1 MPEQDISGNKAFL
14 IDKIIRNYSGI
25 FDNPT
30 AGRVAMIRRDKV
42 TRPVIFIGTGTCG
55 IISGASATLIRV
67 KKYISDNN
75 LSADIIEVGCNGYC
89 SAEPVLDVQLP
100 GKARISF
107 RNVTDDKAADVLD
120 AVFHHSL
127 QPGQALGQ
135 YRQTGL
141 EEWPGVPLMEQIPWF
156 SQQQR
161 HILKNAGIISPASI
175 DEYIA
180 RGGYKSLFKSV
191 LNYPADK
198 ICEIIEQSGLR
209 GRGGG
214 GFPTGKK
221 WKVALD
227 TAGDQKFMICN
238 ADESDPGA
246 FMDRAMIETDPH
258 RVIEGLAI
266 AAYAIGASQA
276 VIYVRSDYENPLV
289 ILETAISQ
297 AKDYGLLGENIFGSG
312 FSLSMNVRQGAGAFV
327 CGEETALITSLE
339 GKRGL
344 PISKPPY
351 PAEKGLWGQPTVI
364 NNVETLANV
373 PGILE
378 HGPLWF
384 KSTGT
389 QSSKGTKLFSVAGK
403 SVSTGFIEVPMGI
416 TFSSIINDIAG
427 GVKDGKTLKAA
438 QLGGPSGV
446 CIPPAQ
452 LDTPLDYE
460 ALADIGAALGLGGL
474 VILDE
479 KTCMVNLARYFMD
492 FLRNESCGKC
502 IPCREGTSKMLDIL
516 DSITKRP
523 KEESTHETLE
533 RFKGVVQ
540 MESLAEVIRDT
551 SLCGLGQNAPNP
563 VLSSLKWFREEFEEH
578 IFDRR
583 CAAGVCHDLRKFYI
597 DVDLCNGCN
606 ICQKKCPEIAIVGT
620 LKAPHFII
628 ESKCTGCGI
637 CLEACKFSAIYFK

>member
-416 TFSSIINDIAG
+416 TFSSIINDIA
-427 GVKDGKTLKAA
+427 
-438 QLGGPSGV
+438 
-446 CIPPAQ
+446 
-452 LDTPLDYE
+452 
-460 ALADIGAALGLGGL
+460 
-474 VILDE
+474 
-479 KTCMVNLARYFMD
+479 
-492 FLRNESCGKC
+492 
-502 IPCREGTSKMLDIL
+502 
-516 DSITKRP
+516 
-523 KEESTHETLE
+523 
-533 RFKGVVQ
+533 
-540 MESLAEVIRDT
+540 
-551 SLCGLGQNAPNP
+551 
-563 VLSSLKWFREEFEEH
+563 
-578 IFDRR
+578 
-583 CAAGVCHDLRKFYI
+583 
-597 DVDLCNGCN
+597 
-606 ICQKKCPEIAIVGT
+606 
-620 LKAPHFII
+620 
-628 ESKCTGCGI
+628 
-637 CLEACKFSAIYFK
+637 